1 MRGICRAR
9 WLCLAVM
16 IFLAGCQAAI
26 TPSAIQSPLAETT
39 TTLPAPVQHTR
50 ATPLAITETPPA
62 VLKPSAT
69 PLPESLEELARGVHG
84 KRLVEWVELPAI
96 RVRAPVRPVG
106 WSAESVEDLPEWD
119 NPEAEVGWVVS
130 SALPGDAGNIILYGH
145 NNIHSSVFLRLSE
158 MQPGDEIALTTGE
171 GEWRYRVKEVR
182 ILEIGG
188 EEADQRA
195 YQQYLQPGE
204 EALLTLLSCWP
215 PDNNTHRVIVK
226 ALPESDA
233 PNR

>member
-1 MRGICRAR
+1 MAELNLNGIPKVNSPRHTIEIVLPDGRVYTGRRGA
-9 WLCLAVM
+9 
-16 IFLAGCQAAI
+16 
-26 TPSAIQSPLAETT
+26 PLAD
-39 TTLPAPVQHTR
+39 LLR
-50 ATPLAITETPPA
+50 M
-62 VLKPSAT
+62 
-69 PLPESLEELARGVHG
+69 
-84 KRLVEWVELPAI
+84 
-96 RVRAPVRPVG
+96 
-106 WSAESVEDLPEWD
+106 LPEWD